1 MIGRKVICLVGPTGS
16 GKSALGL
23 RLAQLLGGTI
33 INADSRQVFRAFP
46 LITAQPAADDLASC
60 PHRLYGFLQT
70 EESISAGTWAKRAFD
85 EIKQASIPILIGG
98 TGLYLRALFDGIV
111 DIPELPESLMV
122 HLTTRCLTS
131 GPQALHQELAAC
143 DPDYA
148 ARIHPNDKQR
158 IIRALAVFY
167 GTGKTFSWWH
177 AHTPPPPEMEVLRL
191 GIHISLQDLTP
202 RLISRIDQ
210 MLTEGALQEARK
222 EYERCPMSNAP
233 GWSGI
238 GCRELYSYLAGQL
251 SLEEA
256 RNVWIK
262 NTRAYAKRQ
271 LTWFNADKRILWFS
285 PASSDILLQS
295 GEAFIRQRPSL

>member
-1 MIGRKVICLVGPTGS
+1 MIGQKVICLVGPTGS

-23 RLAQLLGGTI
+23 RLAELLGGVV

-46 LITAQPAADDLASC
+46 LITAQPTADDLKSY
-60 PHRLYGFLQT
+60 PHRLYGFLRT
-70 EESISAGTWAKRAFD
+70 EESISAGVWAKLALD
-85 EIKQASIPILIGG
+85 EIRHASVPILIGG

-111 DIPELPESLMV
+111 EIPKIPESLTA
-122 HLTTRCLTS
+122 HLTTRCLAS
-131 GPQALHQELAAC
+131 GPQKLYQELGVC

-158 IIRALAVFY
+158 IIRALAVFH

-177 AHTPPPPEMEVLRL
+177 THTPPPPQLNVLRL
-191 GIHISLQDLTP
+191 GIHMSLQDLMP

-210 MLTEGALQEARK
+210 MLTDGALQEAQI
-222 EYERCPMSNAP
+222 EYERCPISTAP

-256 RNVWIK
+256 RNIWIK

-285 PASSDILLQS
+285 PVSSESLLQS
-295 GEAFIRQRPSL
+295 GEAFIHELG